1 MTELSK
7 IIMKESYNK
16 KLQMSIANYFFDGK
30 TQNHLFKFRD
40 KTKPLLILPSVFYP
54 HPNQHTNTGKEIYK
68 DNKGRDV
75 TIIIHR

>member
-1 MTELSK
+1 M
-7 IIMKESYNK
+7 IMKESYNK
-16 KLQMSIANYFFDGK
+16 LFINVYKQTIFFLMEK
-30 TQNHLFKFRD
+30 HKKHFFKFRD
-40 KTKPLLILPSVFYP
+40 KTKPLLLLPSVFYP

>member
-1 MTELSK
+1 MTKLSK
-7 IIMKESYNK
+7 MIMKESYNK

-54 HPNQHTNTGKEIYK
+54 HPN
-68 DNKGRDV
+68 
-75 TIIIHR
+75 